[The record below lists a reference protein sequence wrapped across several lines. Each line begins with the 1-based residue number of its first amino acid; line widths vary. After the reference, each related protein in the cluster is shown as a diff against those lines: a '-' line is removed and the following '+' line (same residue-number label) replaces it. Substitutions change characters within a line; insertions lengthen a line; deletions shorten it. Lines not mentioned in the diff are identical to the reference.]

1 MKTRHII
8 PALFALTAILLFI
21 GLMGCEDVIQSPE
34 KESIFSEDFTPL
46 VVPITGSPSTPISF
60 GGIIPYIIP
69 YYPETRDEGG
79 NRTCAAVGY
88 AFFGDTGYYDSSSAR
103 INYDVTDDEY
113 DADFPTGVSV
123 TYYSE
128 TKLLDWT
135 STFGIGAVIVKGGD
149 AANVY
154 VYEPQWLSD
163 QGLGAPPTQGGP
175 YADLSNI
182 TFCWNPVPPE
192 CEWIGETAWA
202 ANGEVPGE
210 LRYNISKNSRGQ
222 FIGNWATFV
231 EYEGEEKTVTLFAGQ
246 TMIAGTVK
254 FEPANIDD
262 VKITITLNEG
272 WRLEEDEEGEIIGEA
287 VKIQGYNDSPQSYE
301 NPAPG
306 LFTTY
311 KGTELVGIIVPEYN
325 FYGVHLNVEW
335 EYCP

>member
-8 PALFALTAILLFI
+8 PALFAVTAILLFI

-46 VVPITGSPSTPISF
+46 VVPITGIASTPISV
-60 GGIIPYIIP
+60 GDITPYIIQSA
-69 YYPETRDEGG
+69 PEEGDEGG

-88 AFFGDTGYYDSSSAR
+88 AFFGDPDYYEFSSAR
-103 INYDVTDDEY
+103 INYDVDNDEY

-135 STFGIGAVIVKGGD
+135 STFGIGAVIVKGGPN
-149 AANVY
+149 ANVY

-163 QGLGAPPTQGGP
+163 QGLGAPPT
-175 YADLSNI
+175 ADLSNI

-202 ANGEVPGE
+202 ANGNEPGE
-210 LRYNISKNSRGQ
+210 LRYNISTNSRGQ

-231 EYEGEEKTVTLFAGQ
+231 EYEGVEKIVTLFAGQ
-246 TMIAGTVK
+246 TMEAGTVK
-254 FEPANIDD
+254 FEPDNGN

-272 WRLEEDEEGEIIGEA
+272 WRLEDIDEA